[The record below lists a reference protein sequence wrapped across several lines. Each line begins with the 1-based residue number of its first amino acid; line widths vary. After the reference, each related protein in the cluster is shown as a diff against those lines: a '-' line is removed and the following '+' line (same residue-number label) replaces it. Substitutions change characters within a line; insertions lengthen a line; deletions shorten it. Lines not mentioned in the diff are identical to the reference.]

1 MVDLAA
7 GTEVRNYGLKRTPD
21 PKILQESLLLILPL
35 AVIAGALSFSIWIR
49 SQIIYVGY
57 QKQDLKTQEEE
68 LSRNQQQLVVE
79 EQTLKDPKWLEAVAS
94 SSLGMIVV
102 RPDQII
108 PATIQTW
115 NEDNSKATLMG
126 NLVQP
131 YEPKK
136 PASFN

>member
-21 PKILQESLLLILPL
+21 PKILQESLMLILPL

-57 QKQDLKTQEEE
+57 QKQDLKMQEEE
-68 LSRNQQQLVVE
+68 LSHNRQQLVVE
-79 EQTLKDPKWLEAVAS
+79 EQTLKNPKWLDAVAGN
-94 SSLGMIVV
+94 SLGMIVV

-108 PATIQTW
+108 PAAIQTW
-115 NEDNSKATLMG
+115 KEDNSKATLMG

-136 PASFN
+136 VASLY

>member
-21 PKILQESLLLILPL
+21 PKILQESLILILPL
-35 AVIAGALSFSIWIR
+35 AVIAAALAFSIWIR
-49 SQIIYVGY
+49 SEIIYSGY
-57 QKQDLKTQEEE
+57 QKQDLKAQEEE
-68 LSRNQQQLVVE
+68 LLRSHQQLVVE
-79 EQTLKDPKWLEAVAS
+79 EQILKDPRWLDAVAGN
-94 SSLGMIVV
+94 SLGMIIV

-108 PATIQTW
+108 PASFSNWKDDHTKSALI
-115 NEDNSKATLMG
+115 G

-131 YEPKK
+131 YGPKK